1 MFRFLSDDAG
11 KVDARTPHSPLSGN
25 SYFKD
30 RGIKAMSGQTENLEL
45 PMDFDAVFSVVKRSV
60 RKVTGRE
67 RAGLGLALS
76 RLPSTLGAFWQVG
89 GNYIVMNEAL
99 LDEMARIATSSLEYN
114 SFVYMILTHEY
125 LHSVGYIDERE
136 ARIMTEKVSRG
147 TFGDNHPATI
157 MSSRDI
163 WQMYPQLL
171 SVHGGTGSSI
181 RIISKF
187 DSDSLSYFA

>member
-1 MFRFLSDDAG
+1 MFRFLSDEG
-11 KVDARTPHSPLSGN
+11 STGGPRPPSGPISGN
-25 SYFKD
+25 SEFMNH
-30 RGIKAMSGQTENLEL
+30 GAHPISSQVMSLES
-45 PMDFDAVFSVVKRSV
+45 PMDYDAVFSVVKRSV
-60 RKVTGRE
+60 RRVTGRE

-76 RLPSTLGAFWQVG
+76 RLPPTLGAFWQVG
-89 GNYIVMNEAL
+89 GNYIVINEAL
-99 LDEMARIATSSLEYN
+99 VDEMAKIATSPLEFN

-136 ARIMTEKVSRG
+136 ARIMTEKVSRS
-147 TFGDNHPATI
+147 TFGDNHPATA
-157 MSSRDI
+157 MSSSDI

-171 SVHGGTGSSI
+171 SVRGGTGSSI

>member
-1 MFRFLSDDAG
+1 MFRFLSDDDNMCG
-11 KVDARTPHSPLSGN
+11 PRPPDGPISVDSEIITRVARPMPDQADS
-25 SYFKD
+25 
-30 RGIKAMSGQTENLEL
+30 LES
-45 PMDFDAVFSVVKRSV
+45 PMDYDAVFSVVKRSV
-60 RKVTGRE
+60 RRVTGRE
-67 RAGLGLALS
+67 RAGLGFALS
-76 RLPSTLGAFWQVG
+76 RLPPTLGAFWQVG

-99 LDEMARIATSSLEYN
+99 VDEMARIATSPLEFN

-136 ARIMTEKVSRG
+136 ARIMTEKVARS
-147 TFGDNHPATI
+147 TFGAGHPATT

-171 SVHGGTGSSI
+171 SVRGGTGSSI

>member
-1 MFRFLSDDAG
+1 MFRFLSDNTDTVG
-11 KVDARTPHSPLSGN
+11 SRTPQGPISGN
-25 SYFKD
+25 SYLRD
-30 RGIKAMSGQTENLEL
+30 HGIRDVSGQAENLES
-45 PMDFDAVFSVVKRSV
+45 PMDYDAVFSVVKRSV

-76 RLPSTLGAFWQVG
+76 RLPPTLGAFWQVG
-89 GNYIVMNEAL
+89 GNYIVINEAL
-99 LDEMARIATSSLEYN
+99 VDEMAKIASSPLEFN

-136 ARIMTEKVSRG
+136 ARIMTEKVSRS
-147 TFGDNHPATI
+147 TFGNDHPATV
-157 MSSRDI
+157 MSSRDL

>member
-1 MFRFLSDDAG
+1 MFRFLSDEDNIGGPKPPTGPVAG
-11 KVDARTPHSPLSGN
+11 DSEIMSRRMRPVSGHAE
-25 SYFKD
+25 S
-30 RGIKAMSGQTENLEL
+30 LES
-45 PMDFDAVFSVVKRSV
+45 PMDYDAVFSVVKRSV
-60 RKVTGRE
+60 RRVTGRE

-76 RLPSTLGAFWQVG
+76 RLPPTLGAFWQVG

-99 LDEMARIATSSLEYN
+99 VDEMAKIAASPLEFN

-136 ARIMTEKVSRG
+136 ARIMTERVSRS
-147 TFGDNHPATI
+147 TFGDGHPATT

-171 SVHGGTGSSI
+171 SVRGGTGSSI